1 VKQDKGWTFTG
12 KSIVKPGSVHSDPIA
27 SDRGSL
33 MIEHH
38 KPHSSLPGAAW
49 ASSTLDSIVMCPA
62 TLMLHYLLQ
71 GLSSSYG
78 RSYVSV
84 Q

>member
-1 VKQDKGWTFTG
+1 
-12 KSIVKPGSVHSDPIA
+12 
-27 SDRGSL
+27 

-49 ASSTLDSIVMCPA
+49 ASFTLDSIVMCPA

-71 GLSSSYG
+71 GLSSSYSS
-78 RSYVSV
+78 SYLSV